1 MDMNKKLFRM
11 MLSLLLGGS
20 IFTGCSDENS
30 GEEPGGGSE
39 TQEVT
44 EEIYYANMFG
54 KDVMSTFYYWCD
66 EIGTDLD
73 AWNIKTNTDPIGTVD
88 RIRYHEGEKYIDKW
102 SMLTDDMDSFTSS
115 VEGVSTTFG
124 WNLSVYLL
132 PQTSNQCVAAVNFVH
147 AGTPAAEAG
156 LDRGDIIVG
165 LNGGNLTTEN
175 YTDLYYASAL
185 KVDLGRYEAA
195 TNTISPLG
203 KSVELTA
210 RTMYEDPV
218 LCDSIY
224 EFGGKKVGYLAY
236 SSFDLHSIE
245 KLVETAREF
254 KAAGVEELVLDLRY
268 NGGGYVITE
277 NVLASLFA
285 PQEAVDQK
293 LVFEQEDYNDYLT
306 EEYRKLGYSLE
317 TRFATEFEYPDGNV
331 TKKVST
337 KGANIGLKKV
347 YGLIGSG
354 SASASEAL
362 LGGLM
367 PYMDVQLI
375 GSQTHGKYCTGWMM
389 AAKEA
394 YKLCPKAIE
403 DWGIYVMVSIYQNAD
418 GETPCMPDGMVPD
431 VEVEDVPLLPYRL
444 GDVDE
449 PLLRAALTGRDVHTT
464 TSRLCRPAA
473 SACSSAGCRTYGSLS
488 SAAASCFRRLRCW
501 RACVEPCPNGK
512 NGKGCPH
519 RGWRHPFSV
528 CAARGAGL
536 TADCRP
542 RRRRH
547 RRPHRGRWACRCHRR
562 RRCRASRAGACWR
575 WRCPSPV
582 RPCR

>member
-1 MDMNKKLFRM
+1 MDMNKKLFSM

-66 EIGTDLD
+66 EIGKDLD
-73 AWNIKTNTDPIGTVD
+73 AWNIKTNTDPIATVD
-88 RIRYHEGEKYIDKW
+88 RIRYHEGEKFIDKW
-102 SMLTDDMDSFTSS
+102 TMLTDDMDSFTSS

-124 WNLSVYLL
+124 WSLSVY
-132 PQTSNQCVAAVNFVH
+132 PVSATSNQCVAAVNYVH

-175 YTDLYYASAL
+175 YLDLYYASSL

-195 TNTISPLG
+195 TNTIYPLG

-317 TRFATEFEYPDGNV
+317 TRFATEFEYQDGNV
-331 TKKVST
+331 TKNVST

-389 AAKEA
+389 AAKDA

-431 VEVEDVPLLPYRL
+431 VEVADVPLLPYRL
-444 GDVDE
+444 GDINE
-449 PLLRAALTGRDVHTT
+449 PLLLEALIAAGLPYDGGFSPLTRGLGLQFGRMPDVRKPVFGRRILLPPAALLEGMR
-464 TSRLCRPAA
+464 
-473 SACSSAGCRTYGSLS
+473 
-488 SAAASCFRRLRCW
+488 
-501 RACVEPCPNGK
+501 
-512 NGKGCPH
+512 
-519 RGWRHPFSV
+519 
-528 CAARGAGL
+528 
-536 TADCRP
+536 
-542 RRRRH
+542 
-547 RRPHRGRWACRCHRR
+547 
-562 RRCRASRAGACWR
+562 
-575 WRCPSPV
+575 
-582 RPCR
+582 

>member
-1 MDMNKKLFRM
+1 MDMNKKLFSM

-88 RIRYHEGEKYIDKW
+88 RIRYHEGEKFIDKW
-102 SMLTDDMDSFTSS
+102 TMLTDDMDSFTSS

-124 WNLSVYLL
+124 WSLSVY
-132 PQTSNQCVAAVNFVH
+132 PVSATSNQCVAAVNFVH

-175 YTDLYYASAL
+175 YLDLYYASAL

-331 TKKVST
+331 TKNVST

-449 PLLRAALTGRDVHTT
+449 PLLRAALTAAGRTYDDEPAVQTRGLGLQFGRMPDV
-464 TSRLCRPAA
+464 RKPVFGRRILLPPAA
-473 SACSSAGCRTYGSLS
+473 LLEGMR
-488 SAAASCFRRLRCW
+488 
-501 RACVEPCPNGK
+501 
-512 NGKGCPH
+512 
-519 RGWRHPFSV
+519 
-528 CAARGAGL
+528 
-536 TADCRP
+536 
-542 RRRRH
+542 
-547 RRPHRGRWACRCHRR
+547 
-562 RRCRASRAGACWR
+562 
-575 WRCPSPV
+575 
-582 RPCR
+582 

>member
-1 MDMNKKLFRM
+1 MDMNKKLFSM

-54 KDVMSTFYYWCD
+54 KDVMSTFYYWCE
-66 EIGTDLD
+66 EIGTDLK
-73 AWNIKTNTDPIGTVD
+73 AWNIETNTDPIGTVD

-102 SMLTDDMDSFTSS
+102 TMLTDDMDSFTSS

-132 PQTSNQCVAAVNFVH
+132 SQTSNQCVAAVNFVH

-175 YTDLYYASAL
+175 YLDLYYASSL

-195 TNTISPLG
+195 TNTIYPLG

-317 TRFATEFEYPDGNV
+317 TRFATEFEYSDGNV
-331 TKKVST
+331 TKNVST

-431 VEVEDVPLLPYRL
+431 VEVEDIPLLPYRL

-449 PLLRAALTGRDVHTT
+449 PLLRAALTAAGRTYDDEPAVQTRGLGLQFGRMPDV
-464 TSRLCRPAA
+464 RKPVFGRRILLPPAA
-473 SACSSAGCRTYGSLS
+473 LLEGMR
-488 SAAASCFRRLRCW
+488 
-501 RACVEPCPNGK
+501 
-512 NGKGCPH
+512 
-519 RGWRHPFSV
+519 
-528 CAARGAGL
+528 
-536 TADCRP
+536 
-542 RRRRH
+542 
-547 RRPHRGRWACRCHRR
+547 
-562 RRCRASRAGACWR
+562 
-575 WRCPSPV
+575 
-582 RPCR
+582 

>member
-1 MDMNKKLFRM
+1 
-11 MLSLLLGGS
+11 
-20 IFTGCSDENS
+20 
-30 GEEPGGGSE
+30 
-39 TQEVT
+39 
-44 EEIYYANMFG
+44 
-54 KDVMSTFYYWCD
+54 
-66 EIGTDLD
+66 
-73 AWNIKTNTDPIGTVD
+73 
-88 RIRYHEGEKYIDKW
+88 
-102 SMLTDDMDSFTSS
+102 
-115 VEGVSTTFG
+115 
-124 WNLSVYLL
+124 
-132 PQTSNQCVAAVNFVH
+132 
-147 AGTPAAEAG
+147 
-156 LDRGDIIVG
+156 
-165 LNGGNLTTEN
+165 
-175 YTDLYYASAL
+175 
-185 KVDLGRYEAA
+185 
-195 TNTISPLG
+195 
-203 KSVELTA
+203 
-210 RTMYEDPV
+210 MYEDPV

-317 TRFATEFEYPDGNV
+317 TRFATEFEYQDGNV

-389 AAKEA
+389 AAEDA
-394 YKLCPKAIE
+394 YKPCPKAIE

-449 PLLRAALTGRDVHTT
+449 PLLRAALT
-464 TSRLCRPAA
+464 AA
-473 SACSSAGCRTYGSLS
+473 
-488 SAAASCFRRLRCW
+488 
-501 RACVEPCPNGK
+501 
-512 NGKGCPH
+512 
-519 RGWRHPFSV
+519 
-528 CAARGAGL
+528 
-536 TADCRP
+536 
-542 RRRRH
+542 
-547 RRPHRGRWACRCHRR
+547 
-562 RRCRASRAGACWR
+562 
-575 WRCPSPV
+575 
-582 RPCR
+582 

>member
-1 MDMNKKLFRM
+1 MNKKLFSM
-11 MLSLLLGGS
+11 MLSLLLGGG

-44 EEIYYANMFG
+44 EEVYYANMFG

-73 AWNIKTNTDPIGTVD
+73 AWDIETTEDPIAMVD
-88 RIRYHEGEKYIDKW
+88 KIRYHEGEKYIDKW
-102 SMLTDDMDSFTSS
+102 TMLTDDMDSFTSS
-115 VEGVSTTFG
+115 VSGVSTTFG
-124 WNLSVYLL
+124 WNLTVYLL
-132 PQTSNQCVAAVNFVH
+132 SASGNQCVAAVNFVH
-147 AGTPAAEAG
+147 ADTPAAEAG
-156 LDRGDIIVG
+156 LKRGDLIIG

-175 YTDLYYASAL
+175 YTDLYYASSL
-185 KVDLGRYEAA
+185 KADLGRFDAA
-195 TNTISPLG
+195 TNTIYSQD
-203 KSVELTA
+203 KSVELVA
-210 RTMYEDPV
+210 RTCYEDPV

-245 KLVETAREF
+245 KLVETARKF

-317 TRFATEFEYPDGNV
+317 TRFATEFEYTDGEV
-331 TKKVST
+331 TKTVST
-337 KGANIGLKKV
+337 KDANIGLKKV

-375 GSQTHGKYCTGWMM
+375 GSQTHGKYCTGWML

-394 YKLCPKAIE
+394 YKSCPKAIE

-431 VEVEDVPLLPYRL
+431 VEVED
-444 GDVDE
+444 E
-449 PLLRAALTGRDVHTT
+449 PLLAIQLGDIAEPLLLEALIAAGFPYDGSFSPLTRGLGQRFSRMPDVRKPVFGR
-464 TSRLCRPAA
+464 RILLPPAELP
-473 SACSSAGCRTYGSLS
+473 GGMR
-488 SAAASCFRRLRCW
+488 
-501 RACVEPCPNGK
+501 
-512 NGKGCPH
+512 
-519 RGWRHPFSV
+519 
-528 CAARGAGL
+528 
-536 TADCRP
+536 
-542 RRRRH
+542 
-547 RRPHRGRWACRCHRR
+547 
-562 RRCRASRAGACWR
+562 
-575 WRCPSPV
+575 
-582 RPCR
+582 

>member
-1 MDMNKKLFRM
+1 MDMNKKLFSM

-66 EIGTDLD
+66 EIGTDLK
-73 AWNIKTNTDPIGTVD
+73 AWNIETNTDPIGTVD

-124 WNLSVYLL
+124 WSLSVYRLSE
-132 PQTSNQCVAAVNFVH
+132 TGNQCVAAVNFVH

-195 TNTISPLG
+195 TNTIYPLG

-285 PQEAVDQK
+285 PQEAV
-293 LVFEQEDYNDYLT
+293 
-306 EEYRKLGYSLE
+306 SLE
-317 TRFATEFEYPDGNV
+317 TRFATEFEYQDGNV
-331 TKKVST
+331 TKNVST

-394 YKLCPKAIE
+394 YKPCPKAIE

-431 VEVEDVPLLPYRL
+431 VEVADVPLLPYRL

-449 PLLRAALTGRDVHTT
+449 PLLRAALTAAGRTYDDEPAVQTRGLGLQFGRMPDV
-464 TSRLCRPAA
+464 RKPVFGRRILLPPAA
-473 SACSSAGCRTYGSLS
+473 LLEGMR
-488 SAAASCFRRLRCW
+488 
-501 RACVEPCPNGK
+501 
-512 NGKGCPH
+512 
-519 RGWRHPFSV
+519 
-528 CAARGAGL
+528 
-536 TADCRP
+536 
-542 RRRRH
+542 
-547 RRPHRGRWACRCHRR
+547 
-562 RRCRASRAGACWR
+562 
-575 WRCPSPV
+575 
-582 RPCR
+582 

>member
-1 MDMNKKLFRM
+1 MDMNKKLFSM

-66 EIGTDLD
+66 EIGADLD
-73 AWNIKTNTDPIGTVD
+73 AWNIKTNTDPIATVD
-88 RIRYHEGEKYIDKW
+88 RIRYHEGEKFIDKW
-102 SMLTDDMDSFTSS
+102 TMLTDDMDSFTSS

-124 WNLSVYLL
+124 WNLSVYLRS
-132 PQTSNQCVAAVNFVH
+132 QNSNQCVAAVNFVH

-175 YTDLYYASAL
+175 YLDLYYASAL
-185 KVDLGRYEAA
+185 KLDLG
-195 TNTISPLG
+195 
-203 KSVELTA
+203 
-210 RTMYEDPV
+210 
-218 LCDSIY
+218 
-224 EFGGKKVGYLAY
+224 
-236 SSFDLHSIE
+236 
-245 KLVETAREF
+245 
-254 KAAGVEELVLDLRY
+254 
-268 NGGGYVITE
+268 
-277 NVLASLFA
+277 
-285 PQEAVDQK
+285 
-293 LVFEQEDYNDYLT
+293 FEQEDYNDYLT

-449 PLLRAALTGRDVHTT
+449 PLLRAALTAAGRTYDDAPAVQTRGLGT
-464 TSRLCRPAA
+464 QFGRMPDMRKPVFGRRILLPPAA
-473 SACSSAGCRTYGSLS
+473 LLEGMR
-488 SAAASCFRRLRCW
+488 
-501 RACVEPCPNGK
+501 
-512 NGKGCPH
+512 
-519 RGWRHPFSV
+519 
-528 CAARGAGL
+528 
-536 TADCRP
+536 
-542 RRRRH
+542 
-547 RRPHRGRWACRCHRR
+547 
-562 RRCRASRAGACWR
+562 
-575 WRCPSPV
+575 
-582 RPCR
+582 

>member
-1 MDMNKKLFRM
+1 MDMNKKLFSM

-30 GEEPGGGSE
+30 GEELGGGSE

-66 EIGTDLD
+66 EIGKDLD

-88 RIRYHEGEKYIDKW
+88 RIRYHEGEKFIDKW
-102 SMLTDDMDSFTSS
+102 TMLTDDMDSFTSS

-124 WNLSVYLL
+124 WSLSVY
-132 PQTSNQCVAAVNFVH
+132 PVSATGNQCVAAVNYVH

-175 YTDLYYASAL
+175 YLDLYYASSL
-185 KVDLGRYEAA
+185 KVDLGRFEAA
-195 TNTISPLG
+195 TNTIYPLG

-317 TRFATEFEYPDGNV
+317 TRFATEFE
-331 TKKVST
+331 
-337 KGANIGLKKV
+337 
-347 YGLIGSG
+347 
-354 SASASEAL
+354 
-362 LGGLM
+362 
-367 PYMDVQLI
+367 
-375 GSQTHGKYCTGWMM
+375 
-389 AAKEA
+389 
-394 YKLCPKAIE
+394 KL
-403 DWGIYVMVSIYQNAD
+403 
-418 GETPCMPDGMVPD
+418 
-431 VEVEDVPLLPYRL
+431 
-444 GDVDE
+444 
-449 PLLRAALTGRDVHTT
+449 
-464 TSRLCRPAA
+464 
-473 SACSSAGCRTYGSLS
+473 
-488 SAAASCFRRLRCW
+488 F
-501 RACVEPCPNGK
+501 
-512 NGKGCPH
+512 
-519 RGWRHPFSV
+519 
-528 CAARGAGL
+528 
-536 TADCRP
+536 
-542 RRRRH
+542 
-547 RRPHRGRWACRCHRR
+547 
-562 RRCRASRAGACWR
+562 
-575 WRCPSPV
+575 
-582 RPCR
+582 